1 MMDHEIAMLT
11 KPGLEGRLLDDF
23 GGLIALVTAE
33 ECGVLSQLIKG
44 PVPLQDLS
52 LPRSQGPLLI
62 AMLSNAGLII
72 RRIDGRF
79 ALAPYFAAMPE
90 RGISALIARAK
101 FTLMATQDILD
112 GRRAFFTDPG
122 EFMSGART
130 YGFFCY
136 DRAHGTKLSNIQDTE
151 AWVAYVTAL
160 SEAETPVLAPRIP
173 LDGCSAMLE
182 IGGNTGLF
190 TLSLLDLWPNL
201 RATIL
206 DLPAVCE
213 IGRKYVEGEPN
224 ADRLSFH
231 AGDARKEEW
240 PDVAGQQV
248 DAVCFKS
255 VLHDWDDTSAQEM
268 LTEAAQILPPGG
280 RVIVCERGQ
289 VEAGL
294 VSSGISVA
302 TNLIFAPF
310 YRAPDWY
317 EAYFRKL
324 GLTVLPRQTVRL
336 DMDFH
341 IVAAEK
347 PE

>member
-1 MMDHEIAMLT
+1 MDHDITMLAE
-11 KPGLEGRLLDDF
+11 PSLEGRLLNDF
-23 GGLIALVTAE
+23 VGLVAFVTAE
-33 ECGVLSQLIKG
+33 ECGLLSQLIEG
-44 PVPLQDLS
+44 PVALQDLR
-52 LPRSQGPLLI
+52 LPRTHGSLLI
-62 AMLSNAGLII
+62 AMLSNAGLISE
-72 RRIDGRF
+72 RIDGRF
-79 ALAPYFAAMPE
+79 ALKPYFAAMPE
-90 RGISALIARAK
+90 HGISALLTRAK

-112 GRRAFFTDPG
+112 GRRAFFTNPA

-136 DRAHGTKLSNIQDTE
+136 DRAHGTKLSNIQDSE
-151 AWVAYVTAL
+151 PWVAYVTAL
-160 SEAETPVLAPRIP
+160 SEAEAPILAPRMP

-182 IGGNTGLF
+182 IGGNTGQF

-240 PDVAGQQV
+240 PNVAGQQI

-255 VLHDWDDTSAQEM
+255 VLHDWDDNSAQEM
-268 LTEAAQILPPGG
+268 LTKAAKILPPGG

-289 VEAGL
+289 VEADL
-294 VSSGISVA
+294 VSSGISA
-302 TNLIFAPF
+302 AANLIFAPF

-317 EAYFRKL
+317 ESYFRGL
-324 GLTVLPRQTVRL
+324 GLTVLPRQTVRI

>member
-1 MMDHEIAMLT
+1 MEHEITMLAE
-11 KPGLEGRLLDDF
+11 PSLEGRLLDDF
-23 GGLIALVTAE
+23 VGLVALITAE
-33 ECGVLSQLIKG
+33 ECGLLTQLIEG
-44 PVPLQDLS
+44 PVALQDFR
-52 LPRSQGPLLI
+52 LPRTQGPLLI
-62 AMLSNAGLII
+62 AMMEKSGLLIK
-72 RRIDGRF
+72 RLDDRF
-79 ALAPYFAAMPE
+79 ALVPYLAAMPE
-90 RGISALIARAK
+90 REIAALIVRAK
-101 FTLMATQDILD
+101 FTLMATRDMLD
-112 GRRAFFTDPG
+112 GRRAFFSDPRG
-122 EFMSGART
+122 FMEGART

-160 SEAETPVLAPRIP
+160 SESEAPILAPHIP
-173 LDGCSAMLE
+173 LDGCGAMLE
-182 IGGNTGLF
+182 IGGNTGVFALA
-190 TLSLLDLWPNL
+190 LLNRLPNL
-201 RATIL
+201 RAAIL

-231 AGDARKEEW
+231 AGDARKEKW
-240 PDVAGQQV
+240 PDVAGHQV

-255 VLHDWDDTSAQEM
+255 VLHDWDDTSAKEM
-268 LTEAAQILPPGG
+268 IAKAALILPPGG

-294 VSSGISVA
+294 ECSGISIA
-302 TNLIFAPF
+302 ANLVFAPF

-317 EAYFRKL
+317 EAFFREL

-341 IVAAEK
+341 IVTAEK
-347 PE
+347 SE